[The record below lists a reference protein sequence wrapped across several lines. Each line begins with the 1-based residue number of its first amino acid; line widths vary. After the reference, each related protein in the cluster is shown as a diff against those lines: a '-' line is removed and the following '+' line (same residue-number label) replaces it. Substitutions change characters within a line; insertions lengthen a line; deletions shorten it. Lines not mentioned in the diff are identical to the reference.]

1 MRIVSWNVNGL
12 RACAKKGFLD
22 ALARSEADIL
32 GIQEM
37 RAFESQLP
45 DEVRSP
51 AGWHTRFVAAE
62 RAGYSGIGLF
72 TKTAPDRS
80 EDSLGEPRFD
90 AEGRYQL
97 ARFGRTVVVN
107 AYFPN
112 GSGKERDNSRVPY
125 KLDFYRAVFDRVER
139 LRRRYH
145 VFVIGDWNTAHTEI
159 DLARPAAN
167 RKTSGFLPEE
177 CAEMD
182 RWLAA
187 GWVDT
192 FRQAPS
198 RRDRALHL
206 VGAEERGA
214 GEERRVAHRLRAR
227 LARRDAAGAGCVHL
241 AAGGGLGPLPDR
253 GRRRGLRVGPG
264 WGPAPA
270 AGRLDTCM
278 VCPTAPRTGREQAR
292 SMRASQARAS
302 TAWSSPPPSRK
313 PSFNAA
319 WMRFFLV
326 PIFPAGSCL
335 FFVTRVSG
343 FADRNG
349 FPLSRE

>member
-22 ALARSEADIL
+22 ALARSEADVL

-37 RAFESQLP
+37 KAFESQLP

-51 AGWHTRFVAAE
+51 EGWHTRFVAAE

-192 FRQAPS
+192 FRQRNLGATGHYTWWAQRS
-198 RRDRALHL
+198 GARARN
-206 VGAEERGA
+206 VGWRIDYVLASPGA
-214 GEERRVAHRLRAR
+214 MRRV
-227 LARRDAAGAGCVHL
+227 RDAFIWPHVTGSDH
-241 AAGGGLGPLPDR
+241 
-253 GRRRGLRVGPG
+253 
-264 WGPAPA
+264 
-270 AGRLDTCM
+270 
-278 VCPTAPRTGREQAR
+278 CPIGVDVE
-292 SMRASQARAS
+292 
-302 TAWSSPPPSRK
+302 
-313 PSFNAA
+313 
-319 WMRFFLV
+319 
-326 PIFPAGSCL
+326 
-335 FFVTRVSG
+335 
-343 FADRNG
+343 D
-349 FPLSRE
+349 